1 MTRRVGLL
9 VAVMVLVA
17 AATAGAL
24 VVTRDRERAAATPPT
39 DPQGDGLTLLV
50 VRTKAGPF
58 AAVIGS
64 TGSADGAVVV
74 PPGTWMTIPGAGE
87 GTVRDAMSLPSRQ
100 AATAIANLLGT
111 WVDHYAVLG
120 TGRLAAT
127 IDRSGG
133 IPVGEEILDGEEVT
147 ELLESAGD
155 GATSA
160 FQLVVGGLLGEEVA
174 WQESDLADSDAP
186 ATVLESLAAAGGA
199 PVAALPVSE
208 AANGVVQP
216 DLDALPATL
225 AGVFGGPERPVVGVI
240 VLNGSGVPGVGE
252 LVAERLVPEG
262 FRVLVSEN
270 ASDFDHRET
279 LVVVGSADD
288 VALGERVRDLLGTG
302 SVNVSVAS
310 GIAPV
315 TVVVGKD
322 FTG

>member
-1 MTRRVGLL
+1 MTRRVWLAFAL
-9 VAVMVLVA
+9 MVLVA

-24 VVTRDRERAAATPPT
+24 VVARDRERAAATPPT
-39 DPQGDGLTLLV
+39 DRQGEGLTLLV
-50 VRTKAGPF
+50 VRTKVGPF
-58 AAVIGS
+58 AAVVGS
-64 TGSADGAVVV
+64 TGSADGALVV

-87 GTVRDAMSLPSRQ
+87 GTVRDAMALPSRQ

-120 TGRLAAT
+120 TGRLAAA

-133 IPVGEEILDGEEVT
+133 ITVGDEVMSGDEVG
-147 ELLESAGD
+147 ELLETSGD

-160 FQLVVGGLLGEEVA
+160 FQLVVGGLLGDGVA
-174 WQESDLADSDAP
+174 WQESDLADADAP
-186 ATVLESLAAAGGA
+186 TTVLETLAAAGGA

-208 AANGVVQP
+208 AADGVVQP
-216 DLDALPATL
+216 DLDAMPATL

-262 FRVLVSEN
+262 FRVVVSEN

-315 TVVVGKD
+315 TIVVGKD